1 MHVEHDVAGDP
12 PQSCTLV
19 LSFGLFV
26 YIGDAKVL
34 DGDLGKDHV
43 LYGAVRQFSPASCL
57 KPEVLLYEC
66 LLALCN
72 RH

>member
-12 PQSCTLV
+12 AQSWTLI

-34 DGDLGKDHV
+34 DRDLGKDHV

-57 KPEVLLYEC
+57 KPEVLLP
-66 LLALCN
+66 
-72 RH
+72 H